1 MFKQFTREGRELLVR
16 AQEHARRLGH
26 CWVGCEHLLLGVAD
40 SQTTVGS
47 VLRARGLQPD
57 ELDEAIAAVVGVC
70 PKPGSQDDKE
80 ALAALGID
88 LDEVCRAV
96 EASFGPGALEEVARR
111 RRSHRNWHR
120 LRRRAATGT
129 SCTPGPPFTP
139 KAKRGLEIA
148 LRESLRLKHDH
159 IGIEHLALALLLRDD
174 TAAWKVILHLGAA
187 PGELR
192 REIEGLHPG
201 TA

>member
-1 MFKQFTREGRELLVR
+1 MFKRFTREGREVLVR

-40 SQTTVGS
+40 SQTPVGA

-57 ELDEAIAAVVGVC
+57 ELDEAIVAVVGAC
-70 PKPGSQDDKE
+70 PGPGSNDDKV

-88 LDEVCRAV
+88 LDEVCRVV

-129 SCTPGPPFTP
+129 SCTPRPPFTP
-139 KAKRGLEIA
+139 KAKRGLELA

-159 IGIEHLALALLLRDD
+159 IGVEHLALALLLRDD
-174 TAAWKVILHLGAA
+174 TAAWKVVLHLGAA

-201 TA
+201 PA

>member
-1 MFKQFTREGRELLVR
+1 MFKRFTREGREVLVR

-26 CWVGCEHLLLGVAD
+26 CWVGCEHLLLAVAD
-40 SQTTVGS
+40 SQTPVGA

-57 ELDEAIAAVVGVC
+57 ELDKAIVAVVGTA
-70 PKPGSQDDKE
+70 PGPGSNDDRV

-88 LDEVCRAV
+88 LDQVCRAV
-96 EASFGPGALEEVARR
+96 EASFGPGALDEVARR

-120 LRRRAATGT
+120 MRRRGATGT
-129 SCTPGPPFTP
+129 SCTPRPPFTP
-139 KAKRGLEIA
+139 KAKRGLELA
-148 LRESLRLKHDH
+148 LRESLRLKDDH

-174 TAAWKVILHLGAA
+174 TAAWKVTLHLGAT

-192 REIEGLHPG
+192 REIESLHLDS
-201 TA
+201 A